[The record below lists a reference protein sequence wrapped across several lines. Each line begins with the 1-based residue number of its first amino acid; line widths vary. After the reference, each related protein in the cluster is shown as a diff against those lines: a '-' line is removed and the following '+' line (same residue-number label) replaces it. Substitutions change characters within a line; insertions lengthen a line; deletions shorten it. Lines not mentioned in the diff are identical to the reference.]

1 MTNIHYTVICADN
14 DKFVVEMVVT
24 EKFKLSIFRKYRG
37 VDQKYHKNYKTL
49 GIVPIDS
56 FPFFKGLLSYKKIY
70 PLNVYVWRSRF
81 VQFLGAVVQCL
92 RRGPKLGTR
101 SKLGPGSLKVPKK
114 GPILLSSPKFT
125 SEFET
130 QSEAGK
136 RMVFET
142 HSKHGVSNVFQ
153 TP

>member
-70 PLNVYVWRSRF
+70 PLNVYV
-81 VQFLGAVVQCL
+81 
-92 RRGPKLGTR
+92 
-101 SKLGPGSLKVPKK
+101 
-114 GPILLSSPKFT
+114 
-125 SEFET
+125 
-130 QSEAGK
+130 
-136 RMVFET
+136 
-142 HSKHGVSNVFQ
+142 
-153 TP
+153 